1 MSEQDWTRV
10 VLEAGASLVSGA
22 AGIIAGVWRAGRA
35 SAKREQA
42 VKDDY
47 TVKIGTLEEDMRKA
61 LATHETAS
69 RARLDLLVEQF
80 KESFAGLRRTIDDD
94 RLRTEREFLRKDDFR
109 DFREEYRED
118 MKEIKDSIKEIVKRS

>member
-10 VLEAGASLVSGA
+10 FLEAGASLVSGA
-22 AGIIAGVWRAGRA
+22 AGIVAGVWRAGRA

-47 TVKIGTLEEDMRKA
+47 TVKIGALEEDMRQA
-61 LATHETAS
+61 IAAHELAS

-80 KESFAGLRRTIDDD
+80 KESFIGIRRTIDDD
-94 RLRTEREFLRKDDFR
+94 RLHTEREFLRKDDFR
-109 DFREEYRED
+109 DFRDEYRED
-118 MKEIKDSIKEIVKRS
+118 MKEIKDSIKEIASKS